1 MQRTTTE
8 KAVRLMMFLHPAGY
22 SPGVN
27 EKPLKRGSH
36 VMSHGMMSRQTEPEQ
51 YLDVVD
57 AVVTSQIVAKC
68 NSKMPSSGMMSRTRF
83 RSSSPL
89 HGEVRTPLIRN
100 ATSLQRAHIMPIL
113 RQLWMLHQ
121 TGTRKRPQRIARK
134 TPFAASKVWR
144 KRRTRGRKEQQQP
157 GGRNINLKEAC

>member
-1 MQRTTTE
+1 M
-8 KAVRLMMFLHPAGY
+8 
-22 SPGVN
+22 N

-68 NSKMPSSGMMSRTRF
+68 NSKMPSSGMVSRTRF

-121 TGTRKRPQRIARK
+121 TERENGHNALL
-134 TPFAASKVWR
+134 
-144 KRRTRGRKEQQQP
+144 GRHLSLPAKSGESDGHGAERSNSNP
-157 GGRNINLKEAC
+157 EDVTST